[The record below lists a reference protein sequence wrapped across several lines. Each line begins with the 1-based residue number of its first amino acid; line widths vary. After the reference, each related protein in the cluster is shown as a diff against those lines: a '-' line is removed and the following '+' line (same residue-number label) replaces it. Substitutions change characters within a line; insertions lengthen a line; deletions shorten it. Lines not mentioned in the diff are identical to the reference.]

1 MWVKLVM
8 LGQVGNNIV
17 MLPFAEDFEH
27 PSVSESDGHAPEWE
41 GQDGTGINSSGTLI
55 W

>member
-1 MWVKLVM
+1 MVIMVMLVM
-8 LGQVGNNIV
+8 LGKVGNIII

-41 GQDGTGINSSGTLI
+41 GQDGASINSSGL
-55 W
+55 